1 MEETLQHNAGTEVS
15 ATESHGA
22 SANVMDVQKPMVIL
36 TWVTFALLALVLYKV
51 AWKPI
56 LTVLDLREK
65 SIRDALA
72 EAERARADA
81 AATEARNRESLKV
94 AEQEAR
100 RLVAEART
108 AAQETARLV
117 ENQAEQKAKA
127 FLAEA
132 VRDIEAATEQ
142 ARLTLRHETTEL
154 AISLAGKVLAAN
166 MDTERNRA
174 LMKDLE
180 KAIGRE

>member
-1 MEETLQHNAGTEVS
+1 MEDTLQHKAVTEVP
-15 ATESHGA
+15 APESHGA
-22 SANVMDVQKPMVIL
+22 SANVMDVQRPMVIL

-56 LTVLDLREK
+56 LAVLDQREK

-72 EAERARADA
+72 EAEKARAEA
-81 AATEARNRESLKV
+81 AATETRNREILKS

-100 RLVAEART
+100 KLVAEART

-117 ENQAEQKAKA
+117 EAQAEQKAKA

-132 VRDIEAATEQ
+132 VRDIDSATEQ
-142 ARLTLRHETTEL
+142 ARLTLRRETTEM
-154 AISLAGKVLAAN
+154 AIALAGKVLAAN
-166 MDTERNRA
+166 MDNDRNRA
-174 LMKDLE
+174 LVNDLE

>member
-1 MEETLQHNAGTEVS
+1 MDDTLQHKAVTEVPV
-15 ATESHGA
+15 AESHGG
-22 SANVMDVQKPMVIL
+22 SANVMDVQAPMVIL

-56 LTVLDLREK
+56 LTVLDTREK

-72 EAERARADA
+72 EAEKARAEA
-81 AATEARNRESLKV
+81 ADTETRNREILKA

-100 RLVAEART
+100 RLVAEAR
-108 AAQETARLV
+108 AAAEETARLV
-117 ENQAEQKAKA
+117 ESQAEQKAKA

-132 VRDIEAATEQ
+132 VRDIDSATEQ
-142 ARLTLRHETTEL
+142 ARTTLRRETTEL
-154 AISLAGKVLAAN
+154 AIALAGKVLAAN
-166 MDTERNRA
+166 MDNDRNRA
-174 LMKDLE
+174 LINDLE